1 MRRIERKACRSVR
14 FKRKWMKKRKKDLC
28 EMSVS
33 KRPFRG
39 CYRKRT
45 SIKVKEGER
54 WKKERKR
61 GEKRMRREL
70 DVVRQISSLRCNLIS
85 RLQIF
90 RRTSETRYLPDSA
103 HEFIKLD
110 RVGFVSFFSR
120 SLRFSRLGLARKWK
134 RELFSWDWAKI
145 GRRTF

>member
-1 MRRIERKACRSVR
+1 MRRIERNACRSVR

-28 EMSVS
+28 EMPVS

-45 SIKVKEGER
+45 SIKVKEGKR
-54 WKKERKR
+54 ERKR
-61 GEKRMRREL
+61 EKGERRGWEEN
-70 DVVRQISSLRCNLIS
+70 VVRQISSLRCNLIS

-90 RRTSETRYLPDSA
+90 RRTSETRYLPDSV